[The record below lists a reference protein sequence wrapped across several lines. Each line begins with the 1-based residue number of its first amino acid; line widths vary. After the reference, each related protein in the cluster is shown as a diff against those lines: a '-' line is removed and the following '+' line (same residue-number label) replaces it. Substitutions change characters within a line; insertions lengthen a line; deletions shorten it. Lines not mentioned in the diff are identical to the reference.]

1 MDRPEHSPI
10 ASDWPQIEAAARA
23 LVRAAL
29 EAEEAV
35 VLEYGRTVAWA
46 EYRFGRSDG
55 LSVVHRVGVGPFD
68 APRALCG
75 ETIPAPANRLT
86 LSTNMIRSLGRCRY
100 CEEAYTQHGA
110 VA

>member
-1 MDRPEHSPI
+1 MDPKRSEI
-10 ASDWPQIEAAARA
+10 VSDWPRIEAEAKAQ
-23 LVRAAL
+23 VRAAL
-29 EAEEAV
+29 EAEGAV
-35 VLEYGRTVAWA
+35 ALEYGRAVAWA